1 MPIPLRLTTFVAG
14 FAAHDVAPGLKK
26 LIYSFFG
33 QPPHLRS
40 LGLFA
45 TWAVM

>member
-14 FAAHDVAPGLKK
+14 FAVHNVVPGLKK
-26 LIYSFFG
+26 LIYLFFG
-33 QPPHLRS
+33 QLPHLRS
-40 LGLFA
+40 LALFA